1 MVPALGRKSGGNGA
15 GHDSG
20 CGLLA
25 PEKPIR
31 SVIPCVFRKAPPAYA
46 DHGTTFAIG
55 CAANQVNWLIPFLM
69 LSGVQA
75 LAAPAPA
82 TPATTRSLSLVEC
95 IRLALEHNVATASI
109 HHLALA
115 PTANQSSK
123 PSHRTFDRINRSNR
137 ILNERQVS
145 SILLIVFILSK
156 ILKALPREEGSL
168 PSKLCHPRNGRAV
181 AACL

>member
-1 MVPALGRKSGGNGA
+1 MGSALSRVPSVGRDGPGLGTKKRGKRRRPRLGLWPAGA
-15 GHDSG
+15 
-20 CGLLA
+20 
-25 PEKPIR
+25 
-31 SVIPCVFRKAPPAYA
+31 
-46 DHGTTFAIG
+46 
-55 CAANQVNWLIPFLM
+55 QVNWLIPFLM